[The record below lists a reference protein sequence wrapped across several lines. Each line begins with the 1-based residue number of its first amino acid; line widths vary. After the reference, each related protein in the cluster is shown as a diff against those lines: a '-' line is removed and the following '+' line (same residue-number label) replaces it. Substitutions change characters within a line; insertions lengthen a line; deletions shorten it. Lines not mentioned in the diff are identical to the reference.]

1 MSTLST
7 QLVLGSPGTNWTNII
22 LIAIFAVGLVAVIL
36 IPFTLDVRN
45 AHRSWLTL
53 ASKDSEAVK
62 NLDGPRGIQGL
73 ARATMALG
81 LLVAVG
87 FALAYVVVVHPFSDN
102 KTIVTAIVTALTTA
116 LASAIAF
123 YFSTRAMQGAQP
135 QQPQPG
141 QEPPQPVAPPQPE
154 PNPGLVVTVTTPAD
168 GSTFALHEVANAD
181 YSAAPAA
188 GASLTQLDGTL
199 PNGAPIDTTAA
210 GLYSFTVSAKDSAGN
225 TKETTT
231 QYTVEAG

>member
-7 QLVLGSPGTNWTNII
+7 QLILGSPGTNWTNII

-87 FALAYVVVVHPFSDN
+87 FALAYIVVVHPFSDN

-123 YFSTRAMQGAQP
+123 YFSTRAMQGAQQQQSLQE
-135 QQPQPG
+135 QQP
-141 QEPPQPVAPPQPE
+141 PQAAPTAPPEPQ
-154 PNPGLVVTVTTPAD
+154 PNPGLVVTITTPAD
-168 GSTFALHEVANAD
+168 GSTFALNEVANAD
-181 YSAAPAA
+181 FSAAPAA
-188 GASLTQLDGTL
+188 GAELTQLDGTL

-231 QYTVEAG
+231 QYTVA